1 MSKIKGFTLIEL
13 MVTVA
18 ILGILA
24 AIGMPSMVDMM
35 RREKVAEGTNRVLS
49 ALKELKTE
57 AMTRRREY
65 IIIIRN
71 KELNIINNGIIKKVK
86 LPSELMYQMTP
97 SRGVGFD
104 KNGFLTPS
112 SLSNVEINIS
122 STHAGIA
129 SRTITINRSGQII
142 KR

>member
-35 RREKVAEGTNRVLS
+35 RREKAAEGTNRILS

-71 KELNIINNGIIKKVK
+71 KEINIVNNGSRKTVE
-86 LPSELMYQMTP
+86 LPNELTYQVTP
-97 SRGVGFD
+97 SRGFGFNKD
-104 KNGFLTPS
+104 GFLTPS
-112 SLSNVEINIS
+112 SLNNVEININ
-122 STHAGIA
+122 STHSGIA
-129 SRTITINRSGQII
+129 TRTISINRSGQII
-142 KR
+142 KN